1 MPQMQCTCMES
12 RFIVFLLI
20 LIHVLLSQSGHSV
33 PALFINN
40 AIIFLIYVFVRFFAC
55 NIFELKGRLFPVIF
69 EEHC

>member
-33 PALFINN
+33 PALFIN
-40 AIIFLIYVFVRFFAC
+40 FLIYKFVRFFAC